1 MGDLH
6 LVLHAQLFDN
16 GGTGKIDDV
25 LIEHGGLP
33 HVLPLSVQL
42 TFGLAGKV
50 EGTI

>member
-33 HVLPLSVQL
+33 HVLPLAVQL
-42 TFGLAGKV
+42 KNF
-50 EGTI
+50 